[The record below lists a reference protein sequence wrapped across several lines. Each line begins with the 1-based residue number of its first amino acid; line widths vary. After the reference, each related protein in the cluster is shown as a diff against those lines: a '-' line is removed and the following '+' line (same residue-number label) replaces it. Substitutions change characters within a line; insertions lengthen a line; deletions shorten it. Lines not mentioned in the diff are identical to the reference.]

1 MDMMDK
7 DKLILVFYIDVS
19 GIHDADI
26 SIYMSEM
33 ANVLRFDESVLRF
46 IIPVRAESHVECI
59 NSAVLSEEKREEVEE
74 RIDKIL
80 KEAEEA
86 IKKLENE

>member
-1 MDMMDK
+1 MLDK
-7 DKLILVFYIDVS
+7 DKLILVFYVNIS
-19 GIHDADI
+19 GIHDADVPM
-26 SIYMSEM
+26 YMSEM
-33 ANVLRFDESVLRF
+33 ANAFRFDESILRF

-59 NSAVLSEEKREEVEE
+59 NPAVLSEEKREEVEE

-86 IKKLENE
+86 IKKLKNE